1 MAPNPFRR
9 RGKLASAA
17 KTARNVAIAD
27 AAWALARDRIATR
40 VPGVDSRR
48 RGPSRKVLL
57 LGGAAAVVAA
67 GALLKRDRARA
78 LLPGGS
84 PETYSP
90 PGTPQPSNYD
100 APGPVANTSTPIP
113 APDPVVTP
121 DPVDDALAAEAGAAD
136 RLAARA
142 AAQDALS
149 TGDAAVD
156 DPLAAGPTPLDDPP
170 VSAPPAIDEVAE
182 EEAAAAEAGA
192 IGGRQSDYAG
202 READLPASEAERPLA
217 EAGEGEAEGQEQ
229 AEAGLVENAGPQDPG
244 LTDAERQIEDTIEQ
258 AGRPA
263 EGETPEPLA
272 SDDDA
277 SKDDDDEGGSNDWQ
291 TWSGGAVKP

>member
-1 MAPNPFRR
+1 MAPNPLRR

-27 AAWALARDRIATR
+27 AAWALARDRLATK

-57 LGGAAAVVAA
+57 LGGAAALVAA
-67 GALLKRDRARA
+67 GALHKRHRARA

-84 PETYSP
+84 PETYSA
-90 PGTPQPSNYD
+90 PGPPQPSNYD

-113 APDPVVTP
+113 APDPFVKP
-121 DPVDDALAAEAGAAD
+121 DPVEDALAADAGA
-136 RLAARA
+136 LVARA

-156 DPLAAGPTPLDDPP
+156 DPP
-170 VSAPPAIDEVAE
+170 VSALPAVDEVAE

-192 IGGRQSDYAG
+192 IGGRSSDYAG
-202 READLPASEAERPLA
+202 READLPASEEERPLA
-217 EAGEGEAEGQEQ
+217 EAGEGECEGQEQ
-229 AEAGLVENAGPQDPG
+229 AEAGLVDNAGPQDAG
-244 LTDAERQIEDTIEQ
+244 LTDAERQIEDTIDQ
-258 AGRPA
+258 AGRPS
-263 EGETPEPLA
+263 EGETPEPLV
-272 SDDDA
+272 SGGEA

>member
-1 MAPNPFRR
+1 MALNPLRR
-9 RGKLASAA
+9 RGKLASVT

-27 AAWALARDRIATR
+27 AAWAMARDRIMTR
-40 VPGVDSRR
+40 IPGVDSRR
-48 RGPSRKVLL
+48 RGPSRRLML

-67 GALLKRDRARA
+67 GAYLKRDRVRA
-78 LLPGGS
+78 LLPGGP

-90 PGTPQPSNYD
+90 PGPPQPSNYD

-121 DPVDDALAAEAGAAD
+121 DPVNDTLAAEAGAAD
-136 RLAARA
+136 PLAARA
-142 AAQDALS
+142 AAQDAQAA
-149 TGDAAVD
+149 GDAAVD

-170 VSAPPAIDEVAE
+170 PSAPPAVDEIAE
-182 EEAAAAEAGA
+182 EEAAAAEAAA

-202 READLPASEAERPLA
+202 REAGLPASEEERPLA

-244 LTDAERQIEDTIEQ
+244 VTDAERQIEDTIEQ

-263 EGETPEPLA
+263 EGETPEPLV
-272 SDDDA
+272 SDDEG
-277 SKDDDDEGGSNDWQ
+277 SKVDDDEGDSSDWK

>member
-1 MAPNPFRR
+1 MSPNLLRR

-17 KTARNVAIAD
+17 KTARTVAIAD
-27 AAWALARDRIATR
+27 AAWALARDRLAIR
-40 VPGVDSRR
+40 VPGVESRR
-48 RGPSRKVLL
+48 GGQSRKVLL
-57 LGGAAAVVAA
+57 VGGAAAIVAA
-67 GALLKRDRARA
+67 GALLNRYRARA
-78 LLPGGS
+78 RLPGGS
-84 PETYSP
+84 RDTYSP
-90 PGTPQPSNYD
+90 PGAPQPSNYD

-121 DPVDDALAAEAGAAD
+121 DPVDDSLAEAGAAD
-136 RLAARA
+136 PLAARA

-149 TGDAAVD
+149 TGDAVIH
-156 DPLAAGPTPLDDPP
+156 DPLAAGPTPREDPP
-170 VSAPPAIDEVAE
+170 VSAPASVDEVAE

-192 IGGRQSDYAG
+192 IGGRHSDYAG

-217 EAGEGEAEGQEQ
+217 EAGEGEGEGEEQ
-229 AEAGLVENAGPQDPG
+229 AEAGLVENVTPRDAG

-263 EGETPEPLA
+263 EGETPESLIS
-272 SDDDA
+272 SDA
-277 SKDDDDEGGSNDWQ
+277 TSKDDDDDGGSSEWQ